1 MRENAQRNLTRR
13 NALKALGIASA
24 GTLSV
29 AGTATAADADP
40 GAEIQALL
48 EDANYDRAEEVATE
62 YGGSLNTN
70 EVQLSPEEFGGSTG
84 GISSDNFWSAPAD
97 SPSSLSV
104 GISEG
109 SWIPADY
116 RIHANWDLNEDDM
129 VLEGYHTCPP
139 DAAALFWNGNYFV
152 PPESGVDN
160 FYGNDRVS
168 YNGMETYNGI
178 LADVNDPWPARDGSQ
193 NNWSSSFATDL
204 NAVQP
209 DAYKYPIAME
219 YQHTYIDTA
228 YNVCGSLNVSFSLG
242 PGSISMDGGPQGWS
256 DAAQN
261 SI

>member
-1 MRENAQRNLTRR
+1 MKENSSENLTRR
-13 NALKALGIASA
+13 NALKSIGVATASSLSLTGFASA
-24 GTLSV
+24 DTDTDP
-29 AGTATAADADP
+29 GTA
-40 GAEIQALL
+40 IQGLM
-48 EDANYDRAEEVATE
+48 EDAKYDQAEQLAEEHGGALETKEVSATPTAF
-62 YGGSLNTN
+62 NDD
-70 EVQLSPEEFGGSTG
+70 EVST
-84 GISSDNFWSAPAD
+84 DNFWSAPAD

-116 RIHANWDLNEDDM
+116 RIHANWDLNEDDI
-129 VLEGYHTCPP
+129 VFEGYHTCPP
-139 DAAALFWNGNYFV
+139 DAAALFWNGDYFV
-152 PPESGVDN
+152 PPESGTDN

-178 LADVNDPWPARDGSQ
+178 LADVDDPWPARDGSQ
-193 NNWSSSFATDL
+193 GNWSSSFATDL

-228 YNVCGSLNVSFSLG
+228 YNICGSLDVSFSLG
-242 PGSISMDGGPQGWS
+242 PGSITMNGDTLGWT